1 MSQENAEEVARTYIW
16 AFENDDDAFR
26 DILHP
31 EIEWFPFEENH
42 SRFYG
47 IEDAMRLRNQWLDTW
62 DEMRGEVKELVQEGD
77 AVVATLRVI
86 ARGKT
91 SGAKTDVRLHL
102 QFRVRDGKVVYV
114 FEHTDR
120 AAALKAAGLSE

>member
-1 MSQENAEEVARTYIW
+1 MSQENAEQVARRYIW

-42 SRFYG
+42 TRFHG
-47 IEDAMRLRNQWLDTW
+47 IEDAVRLRNQWLDTW
-62 DEMRGEVKELVQEGD
+62 DEMRGELQEVAQEGE

-86 ARGKT
+86 ARGRT
-91 SGAKTDVRLHL
+91 SGVKTDVRLYL
-102 QFRVRDGKVVYV
+102 QFMVRDGKVVYV

>member
-1 MSQENAEEVARTYIW
+1 MPQENAEEVARRWIW
-16 AFENDDDAFR
+16 AFENDDDVFR

-42 SRFYG
+42 TRFYG
-47 IEDAMRLRNQWLDTW
+47 VESAVRLRNQWLDTW
-62 DEMRGEVKELVQEGD
+62 QEMQGEAEEVVQEDD

-86 ARGKT
+86 ARGKI
-91 SGAKTDVRLHL
+91 SGVKTDVRLYL
-102 QFRVRDGKVVYV
+102 QFKVRDGKVAYL

-120 AAALKAAGLSE
+120 AAALEAAGLSE